1 MVNINNSTGPTK
13 NDFTYL
19 GGGRICKKV
28 TLLHKPIFSKNSDKG
43 GGVKNLKKMGD
54 IIYGRPL
61 MICYFLVIKAEKNE
75 QKHRAGIENF
85 YKGDLRKSQTVEKNT
100 LPTKEDIEAEK
111 QAN

>member
-1 MVNINNSTGPTK
+1 
-13 NDFTYL
+13 
-19 GGGRICKKV
+19 
-28 TLLHKPIFSKNSDKG
+28 
-43 GGVKNLKKMGD
+43 MGD
-54 IIYGRPL
+54 IIYGRHL